1 MSGVSGRQGLGTA
14 RWGTLEGRAI
24 GRELLNALIACIGPI
39 DVAGAVHRYANWHI
53 KLAVASAGGDEG
65 CHECWKACV
74 CGHRRAR
81 SRRVSWPRMI
91 AHALQARES
100 QGLGAPQAGAA
111 SRGSSRPFL
120 RAFTPAAVDGPFVR
134 AVEQGPSES

>member
-1 MSGVSGRQGLGTA
+1 VSGGSGRQGLGTA
-14 RWGTLEGRAI
+14 HWGKLEGRAI
-24 GRELLNALIACIGPI
+24 GRELLKALIACIGHI

-53 KLAVASAGGDEG
+53 NLAVASAGGDDG
-65 CHECWKACV
+65 CRECWKACV
-74 CGHRRAR
+74 CGHWRAR

-100 QGLGAPQAGAA
+100 RGLGAPQAGAA
-111 SRGSSRPFL
+111 SRGSSRPLL